1 MWSFTWFRPRDT
13 LIAWVFLTPQGFC
26 ILIYQFV
33 WSSQRASTTFA
44 ILEVRLVI
52 IHFHVIELLWSSWT
66 QAWRKLVWQLIVI
79 TQRVISCFSVTW
91 ALLVVEACFLAPHQ
105 FLALCSKTSMWIG
118 GSFSSKILVT
128 TIHYASLSSHCRPV
142 FNRFVEVLDTALGL
156 LIVAFPLLDVRE

>member
-1 MWSFTWFRPRDT
+1 MWSFTRFLPRDT

-26 ILIYQFV
+26 ILINQLV
-33 WSSQRASTTFA
+33 WSSQRASSTFA

-91 ALLVVEACFLAPHQ
+91 TLLVVEACFLATHQ
-105 FLALCSKTSMWIG
+105 FLTLSSKTSMGIG
-118 GSFSSKILVT
+118 GSFSTDLLET
-128 TIHYASLSSHCRPV
+128 TIHYASLSSYCRPV
-142 FNRFVEVLDTALGL
+142 FNRFVEVLYATLSL